1 MPNERITALLMASAT
16 GDGKVVAR
24 YQGRWTR
31 ENEVEL
37 GEKVDAVERRKDFD
51 ASSVSYTTQ
60 CSGLWPRVS
69 LASPAP
75 VCIPLTSRTT
85 MKMKMK
91 K

>member
-16 GDGKVVAR
+16 TGDGKVVAR
-24 YQGRWTR
+24 YTEEEGGK

-51 ASSVSYTTQ
+51 ASSVSYTIR

-69 LASPAP
+69 GSPAQY
-75 VCIPLTSRTT
+75 VFLRL
-85 MKMKMK
+85 KENDDDED
-91 K
+91 